1 MTATTGKEIIF
12 RSWLSF
18 SLSFIYFFTFP
29 QHTGTLLRKGIGILT
44 AGRQHLFYKCTV
56 TGPQRS
62 FLLFFRK
69 SQNWNCSGYANSL

>member
-29 QHTGTLLRKGIGILT
+29 QHTGTLLRKGIGILA
-44 AGRQHLFYKCTV
+44 AGRQHLFHKCAAANS
-56 TGPQRS
+56 QRNL
-62 FLLFFRK
+62 LLFFA
-69 SQNWNCSGYANSL
+69 SSAIISVLL